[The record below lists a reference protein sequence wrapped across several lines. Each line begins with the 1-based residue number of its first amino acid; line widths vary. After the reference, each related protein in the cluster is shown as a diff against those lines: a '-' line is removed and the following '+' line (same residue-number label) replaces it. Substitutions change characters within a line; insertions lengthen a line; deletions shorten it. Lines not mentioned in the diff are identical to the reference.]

1 MKLRNRLIAG
11 DRPGRAAV
19 ILALVLCV
27 ALALSASALASSRL
41 PTVPVSVPTT

>member
-1 MKLRNRLIAG
+1 VKLRNRLIAG

-27 ALALSASALASSRL
+27 ALARAASALAA
-41 PTVPVSVPTT
+41 